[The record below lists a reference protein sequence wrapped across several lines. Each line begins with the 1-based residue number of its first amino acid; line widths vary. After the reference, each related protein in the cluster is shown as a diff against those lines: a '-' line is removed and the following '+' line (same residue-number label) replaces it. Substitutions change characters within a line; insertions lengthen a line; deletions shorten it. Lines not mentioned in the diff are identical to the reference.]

1 MVFVYVALWGR
12 YFVCFCCMA
21 HSFVL
26 VCPQYFAFATRRTGK
41 TLYPKSDGLQ
51 KPADNAFCTICG
63 QYAVVVH
70 GGIYV
75 PEKLFAPHFRLF
87 FGSKGIEIDK
97 VEVVISG

>member
-12 YFVCFCCMA
+12 YFVCFLCMA

-26 VCPQYFAFATRRTGK
+26 DARSISRLPPGGPGRRS
-41 TLYPKSDGLQ
+41 TLNPMACK

-87 FGSKGIEIDK
+87 FGSKGIEINK